1 MRTIDL
7 ALERQ
12 QKLISCWI
20 KRCDI
25 LSKDVTK
32 KPPEIF
38 FSICVMKT
46 KQSMSKTLPPR
57 TSVIQYDERNPECH
71 GGLACVLKSREVRG
85 HDTAFISSI
94 TKIEMGEILYFP
106 LNFIY
111 ASKVL

>member
-32 KPPEIF
+32 KQPEIL
-38 FSICVMKT
+38 FSILFFKRIM
-46 KQSMSKTLPPR
+46 P
-57 TSVIQYDERNPECH
+57 I
-71 GGLACVLKSREVRG
+71 
-85 HDTAFISSI
+85 
-94 TKIEMGEILYFP
+94 
-106 LNFIY
+106 NFQETN
-111 ASKVL
+111 

>member
-38 FSICVMKT
+38 FLFDFVYGKLLTTYNRRIVFYINYT
-46 KQSMSKTLPPR
+46 KPNL
-57 TSVIQYDERNPECH
+57 
-71 GGLACVLKSREVRG
+71 
-85 HDTAFISSI
+85 
-94 TKIEMGEILYFP
+94 
-106 LNFIY
+106 
-111 ASKVL
+111 

>member
-32 KPPEIF
+32 KQPEIL
-38 FSICVMKT
+38 FSILFFKLIM
-46 KQSMSKTLPPR
+46 
-57 TSVIQYDERNPECH
+57 
-71 GGLACVLKSREVRG
+71 
-85 HDTAFISSI
+85 
-94 TKIEMGEILYFP
+94 P
-106 LNFIY
+106 LNLQETNGSVMLNLIYSHVSLLCFIF
-111 ASKVL
+111 LIP